1 MTDIYDRA
9 QARELQNQQ
18 EAEARYRASLQPEPE
33 QQVVAGVV
41 ICIDCDEP
49 VQPARLTAKP
59 NAARC
64 ISCQQI
70 HERRGQHG

>member
-18 EAEARYRASLQPEPE
+18 EAEARHRAGIAPEPE

-41 ICIDCDEP
+41 LCIDCDEP
-49 VQPARLTAKP
+49 VQPGRLKAKP

-64 ISCQQI
+64 IVCQGLYEQE
-70 HERRGQHG
+70 HRHG

>member
-18 EAEARYRASLQPEPE
+18 EAEARYRASLQPEPD
-33 QQVVAGVV
+33 QLVVAGVV

-49 VQPARLTAKP
+49 VQPARLKAKP

-64 ISCQQI
+64 ISCQHI
-70 HERRGQHG
+70 HERRGRHG